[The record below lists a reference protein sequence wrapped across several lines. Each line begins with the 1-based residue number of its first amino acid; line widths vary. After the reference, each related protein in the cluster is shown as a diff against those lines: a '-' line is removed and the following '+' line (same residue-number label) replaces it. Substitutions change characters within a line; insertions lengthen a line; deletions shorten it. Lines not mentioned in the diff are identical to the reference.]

1 MNRGKRFPSMG
12 WRGCADRAL
21 YHGCTRHR
29 GADRADAGVRRSGA
43 VGDRK
48 SYQRQGETD
57 LLTLIAHLCY
67 NKDTDEAH
75 KIAVHGLY
83 LIVGVREPKL
93 CSRPRTTDYNTNVRF
108 VNIFF
113 QKKGRK
119 EAVLYHLARSAPR
132 SAKAR
137 PSERSAVTAAD
148 NLRGKQQT
156 SAAQQAAAEVRRA
169 RNGAKLLF
177 CTPTGGV

>member
-1 MNRGKRFPSMG
+1 MVAHDTG
-12 WRGCADRAL
+12 
-21 YHGCTRHR
+21 
-29 GADRADAGVRRSGA
+29 GADRAAAGVRRSGA

-48 SYQRQGETD
+48 SNQRQGETD

-75 KIAVHGLY
+75 EIAVHGLH

-132 SAKAR
+132 SEAQLLR
-137 PSERSAVTAAD
+137 PIS
-148 NLRGKQQT
+148 
-156 SAAQQAAAEVRRA
+156 
-169 RNGAKLLF
+169 
-177 CTPTGGV
+177 

>member
-1 MNRGKRFPSMG
+1 MPTVHCIMVAHDTG
-12 WRGCADRAL
+12 
-21 YHGCTRHR
+21 
-29 GADRADAGVRRSGA
+29 GADRAGAGVRRSGA

-48 SYQRQGETD
+48 SNQRQGETD

-75 KIAVHGLY
+75 EIAVHGLH

>member
-1 MNRGKRFPSMG
+1 MVAHDTG
-12 WRGCADRAL
+12 
-21 YHGCTRHR
+21 
-29 GADRADAGVRRSGA
+29 GADRAAAGVRRSGA

-48 SYQRQGETD
+48 SNQRQGETD

-75 KIAVHGLY
+75 EIAVHGLH

-113 QKKGRK
+113 KRK
-119 EAVLYHLARSAPR
+119 EERKQFFIIWRVAPLGARKRDPR
-132 SAKAR
+132 SEAQLLR
-137 PSERSAVTAAD
+137 PT
-148 NLRGKQQT
+148 T
-156 SAAQQAAAEVRRA
+156 
-169 RNGAKLLF
+169 
-177 CTPTGGV
+177 

>member
-1 MNRGKRFPSMG
+1 MKKAAVLGSDFFEPPFS
-12 WRGCADRAL
+12 AA
-21 YHGCTRHR
+21 
-29 GADRADAGVRRSGA
+29 AGVRRSGA

-48 SYQRQGETD
+48 SNQRQGETD

-75 KIAVHGLY
+75 EIAVHGLH

-132 SAKAR
+132 SEAQLLR
-137 PSERSAVTAAD
+137 PIT
-148 NLRGKQQT
+148 
-156 SAAQQAAAEVRRA
+156 
-169 RNGAKLLF
+169 
-177 CTPTGGV
+177 

>member
-1 MNRGKRFPSMG
+1 MVAHDT
-12 WRGCADRAL
+12 W
-21 YHGCTRHR
+21 

-48 SYQRQGETD
+48 SNQRQGETD

-75 KIAVHGLY
+75 EIAVHGLH

-93 CSRPRTTDYNTNVRF
+93 CSRPSTTDYNTNVRF

-113 QKKGRK
+113 KRK
-119 EAVLYHLARSAPR
+119 EERKQFFIIWRAAPLGARKRDPR
-132 SAKAR
+132 SEAQLLR
-137 PSERSAVTAAD
+137 PIT
-148 NLRGKQQT
+148 
-156 SAAQQAAAEVRRA
+156 
-169 RNGAKLLF
+169 
-177 CTPTGGV
+177 